1 MEKGKIQAHFRIY
14 LLLALAIILV
24 LPLANAEFYVII
36 KSNSFNPSPIEKNG
50 CAVTNLSSYI
60 SNYYKFN
67 CTGSSYESQRSTA
80 MMTLF
85 YNGTLNNTGTISKL
99 QTVDSLD
106 IGARAYK
113 ISSSISA
120 GSFTS
125 ASSSLTYN
133 SSSSGHRVSSW
144 TDLTAFMDVAGGV
157 ATLTF
162 QTPSGST
169 LNTVTANPTQTINS
183 FEIGTDTSADE
194 KTAPSSSI
202 LSYSSTG
209 SQPNSGTAGLLIL
222 VNTTA
227 NYTST
232 FSSNSFWGSFENSSI
247 PLFTQTPTITLN
259 SPVNNFASIINNN
272 VTFNISATVVSGNLS
287 NATLFLNGTA
297 NETIS
302 ITGLSNT
309 TTFTKSFSSYGTVT
323 WRVLV
328 CDSNS
333 NCDISDERNVLL
345 QQITENSR
353 VYNASTYETL
363 VENFIINVS
372 TSPSVTVTSAKI
384 NYNGTNYTS
393 TVSYDGVNY
402 IISNSIAIPPV
413 IGSSSVSRNF
423 YWIITS
429 TDSGLGSSAVTT
441 TSSSNQTVNAIALAL
456 CGGSFNVSVLNFT
469 LYNEKTDT
477 IISKS
482 NLSTF
487 QGTFFYGLSSSS
499 QIKNYSV
506 NNQSMANN
514 TYDFCVQSYIAPLF
528 VDLDLSYDALGFFD
542 RSYYLRDAQLT
553 NITNLINLYLIPED
567 IGQKFFFDV
576 RRGGAV
582 FPNAIVT
589 ISKYFEGIGYYKT
602 IAIKVADGD
611 GRFTE
616 YLELDK
622 QYRYL
627 VSDGS
632 QPYGIIDRNSICSA
646 APCEET
652 LQVEDTDTDIFGS
665 YYDLFAQNIS
675 YALNYSVNTKTVY
688 FTYVDLTG
696 LAAYA
701 RLEVKSLSLNSS
713 SETICN
719 VFSYSSFGSMSCNLT
734 SYSGDFV
741 ANVYISRSPEV
752 FIDYITIFVQDIY
765 EQVGDTGILVVI
777 FLLFLT
783 IGAFWSDPKL
793 GMLVIVVDLVLLRL
807 VQLLP
812 LSWGAISGIAIAC
825 LMIIGLMRGEQ

>member
-1 MEKGKIQAHFRIY
+1 MEKEKIQAHFRIY
-14 LLLALAIILV
+14 LLLVLAIILV

-50 CAVTNLSSYI
+50 CTVTNLTSYI

-85 YNGTLNNTGTISKL
+85 YNGTLNDTGTISKL

-106 IGARAYK
+106 IGSRAYK
-113 ISSSISA
+113 ISSYTSA

-144 TDLTAFMDVAGGV
+144 SDLTAFMDVAGGV
-157 ATLTF
+157 ATLSF
-162 QTPSGST
+162 HTPSGST
-169 LNTVTANPTQTINS
+169 LNTVTANPTQTIRS
-183 FEIGTDTSADE
+183 FEIGTDTSSDE
-194 KTAPSSSI
+194 KTAPASST

-209 SQPNSGTAGLLIL
+209 GQPNSGTASLLIL

-232 FSSNSFWGSFENSSI
+232 FATNTFWGSFENSSI
-247 PLFTQTPTITLN
+247 PLFTQTPSITLN

-272 VTFNISATVVSGNLS
+272 VIFNISATVVSGNLS

-353 VYNASTYETL
+353 SYNASTYETL
-363 VENFIINVS
+363 VENFIINIS

-393 TVSYDGVNY
+393 TVSYDGLNY
-402 IISNSIAIPPV
+402 IISNSIPIPSV
-413 IGSSSVSRNF
+413 IGSSSVTRDF

-429 TDSGLGSSAVTT
+429 TDTGLGSSAVTI

-456 CGGSFNVSVLNFT
+456 CGGSFNISVLNFT

-499 QIKNYSV
+499 KIKNYSV

-567 IGQKFFFDV
+567 VGQKFFFDV

-589 ISKYFEGIGYYKT
+589 ISKYFEGVGSYKT
-602 IAIKVADGD
+602 IAKKVADGD
-611 GRFTE
+611 GKFTE

-632 QPYGIIDRNSICSA
+632 QSYGLIDRSSICSA

-675 YALNYSVNTKTVY
+675 YALNYSVDTKTVY

-701 RLEVKSLSLNSS
+701 RLEVRRLSLNSS
-713 SETICN
+713 GETICN

-812 LSWGAISGIAIAC
+812 LSWRAISGIAIAC